1 MARIV
6 KAPDERRSELIATA
20 QQLFYEKGYERT
32 SVSDIVKAVGVAQG
46 TFYYYFGSKTAVLE
60 ALVDDIVVK
69 TQSILR
75 EIVADESL
83 DAISKWGQA
92 QQATSSWKVERK
104 EEMLEIRRLIMSEEN
119 VRLVHK
125 LQIEV
130 SKMTANELA
139 KIVAQ
144 GVEEGVFT
152 TQFIEESAEIIVAIM
167 STFGNT
173 MNELIFNPDK
183 YDDRAA
189 IALRK
194 GAAVK
199 TAVES
204 VLGAPQG
211 SLQIVDPELLKAWF
225 TE

>member
-20 QQLFYEKGYERT
+20 QRLFYEKGYERT
-32 SVSDIVKAVGVAQG
+32 SISDIVKAVGVAQG

-60 ALVDDIVVK
+60 ALVDDVVVK
-69 TQSILR
+69 TQGILH
-75 EIVADESL
+75 EIVADENL
-83 DAISKWGQA
+83 DAISKWQQA
-92 QQATSSWKVERK
+92 QQATTSWKIERK
-104 EEMLEIRRLIMSEEN
+104 TEMLELRRLLMSEEN

-125 LQIEV
+125 LQVEV

-152 TQFIEESAEIIVAIM
+152 TQFVAESAKIIVAIM

-183 YDDRAA
+183 YDNRAA
-189 IALRK
+189 IAVRQ
-194 GAAVK
+194 GEAVQ

-204 VLGAPQG
+204 VLGAPPG
-211 SLQIVDPELLKAWF
+211 SLQIFDPEIVKAWF